1 MCRIG
6 SIKSKVPVHPSKAL
20 HLMLPQQEGHDNSGF
35 AMVMQDLYGVFTE
48 YKDKPLLSLACTQRG
63 AQLVEDYMDSHNFV
77 QLAEWIPKPN
87 KQPGLDIK
95 AMPYYIFRNYDY
107 PEQYN
112 EKTQEEREELMLDT
126 RLALRKILDETNEG
140 YVYSFWPD
148 VLTLK
153 EIGDPRDIATY
164 FRLWDDSGMLVA
176 KSIVT
181 QCRQNTNYD
190 IVRYAAHPFFIQGY
204 TLCANGENT
213 FYTKNME
220 YQKSLHRGY
229 TGFESDSQNFI
240 YTLHYVLRQLK
251 WPIQY
256 YKHVI
261 TPLPF
266 AEAEA
271 REDNKVLSVIRQS
284 LGHLEINGPNT
295 IIAVLPD
302 GKMITCCDSKKLRP
316 VVVGGDDTTI
326 AIASEVCGLNAIL
339 PDRDM
344 SKDIY
349 PNEREVVV
357 INNALEVQRWKQ

>member
-6 SIKSKVPVHPSKAL
+6 AVKSKVPVHPSMAL

-35 AMVMQDLYGVFTE
+35 AMVMQDLYGIFAN
-48 YKDKPLLSLACTQRG
+48 YKDKPLLSMACTQQG
-63 AQLVEDYMDSHNFV
+63 AHLVEEYLDRRNFTH
-77 QLAEWIPKPN
+77 LAEWIPMAD
-87 KQPGLDIK
+87 KQKNLDIR

-107 PEQYN
+107 PEYV
-112 EKTQEEREELMLDT
+112 ETPEEREALLLDT
-126 RLALRKILDETNEG
+126 RLEIRRILTEANAG
-140 YVYSFWPD
+140 FVYSFWPD

-164 FRLWDDSGMLVA
+164 FRLWDDNGCLVA
-176 KSIVT
+176 KNIIA

-190 IVRYAAHPFFIQGY
+190 IVRYAAHPFFLQGY

-213 FYTKNME
+213 FFTKNKE
-220 YQKSLHRGY
+220 FQKSLFRGY
-229 TGFESDSQNFI
+229 IGFESDSQNFL
-240 YTLHYVLRQLK
+240 YTLHYVLHELQ

-266 AEAEA
+266 AEIEQ
-271 REDNKVLSVIRQS
+271 REDRDELLAIRQS
-284 LGHLEINGPNT
+284 LANLEINGPNT
-295 IIAVLPD
+295 IIAGLPD
-302 GKMITCCDSKKLRP
+302 GRMMTCCDSKKLRP
-316 VVVGGDDTTI
+316 VVIGSDGTTV
-326 AIASEVCGLNAIL
+326 AISSEVCGINVIL
-339 PDRDM
+339 PNRDP

-357 INNALEVQRWKQ
+357 IDNNLEATRWKQ